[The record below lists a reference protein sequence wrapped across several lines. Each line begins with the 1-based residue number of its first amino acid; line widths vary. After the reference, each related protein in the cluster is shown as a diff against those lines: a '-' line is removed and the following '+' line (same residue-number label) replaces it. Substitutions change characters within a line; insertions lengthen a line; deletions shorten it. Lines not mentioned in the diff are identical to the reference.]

1 MKVRKIVAALA
12 AVAMLSAASA
22 QVVLAADTV
31 TVTAEKVTA
40 APGAEFTLN
49 VELSGVPAAGISVC
63 DFAVSYDA
71 SVVSVTGVEAG
82 AITNKGADGAENF
95 EGATAFDADYSTAGV
110 INVTYTTGLEDS
122 AYWIT
127 SDGVFLTIKGTVA
140 EGAADGTVSDVKIVP
155 VDRKVN
161 EDSSSANAS
170 VSIGYLGADYA
181 VTKYDAKVVDGSVT
195 VKADTPQDTT
205 APSQG
210 GDLVY
215 GDVDCN
221 GNVDILD
228 VILLN
233 KSLLIGEKITDQGT
247 LNADVN
253 VNGSPDSDD
262 ALNILKYTIKL
273 VTTFPVGQ

>member
-12 AVAMLSAASA
+12 AVSMLAAVSA
-22 QVVLAADTV
+22 QAVLAADTV

-127 SDGVFLTIKGTVA
+127 DDGVFLTIKGTVA
-140 EGAADGTVSDVKIVP
+140 AGAADGTVSDVKIVP

-161 EDSSSANAS
+161 EDSSDANAS
-170 VSIGYLGADYA
+170 VSIGCLGADYA

-195 VKADTPQDTT
+195 VKAETPSDDTT
-205 APSQG
+205 ESTPP
-210 GDLVY
+210 GDLTY
-215 GDVDCN
+215 GDVNCDGKVTIN
-221 GNVDILD
+221 D

-233 KSLLIGEKITDQGT
+233 KALLAGEKLTDQGA

-253 VNGSPDSDD
+253 QNGNPDATDS
-262 ALNILKYTIKL
+262 LNILKYTIKL
-273 VTTFPVGQ
+273 VTEFPV

>member
-22 QVVLAADTV
+22 QAVLAADSV

-71 SVVSVTGVEAG
+71 SVVTVTGVEAG

-95 EGATAFDADYSTAGV
+95 EGATAFDADYSVDGV

-127 SDGVFLTIKGTVA
+127 GDGVFMTIKGTVA
-140 EGAADGTVSDVKIVP
+140 AGAADGTVSDVKIVP
-155 VDRKVN
+155 VDRKIN
-161 EDSSSANAS
+161 EDSDSANAS

-181 VTKYDAKVVDGSVT
+181 VTKYDATVVNGSVT
-195 VKADTPQDTT
+195 VKADTDPT
-205 APSQG
+205 PG
-210 GDLVY
+210 GEVAY
-215 GDVDCN
+215 GDVDCS
-221 GNVDILD
+221 GKVDILD
-228 VILLN
+228 VIALN
-233 KSLLIGEKITDQGT
+233 KALLAGDVLTDAGT

-253 VNGSPDSDD
+253 QSGAPDSDD

-273 VTTFPVGQ
+273 VTELPV